1 METKEIIEK
10 LKGIKEN
17 KLYKDLEVK
26 NVIVHIKDNNKQ
38 SVSIILNQEVDQYM
52 TNRET
57 GVREL
62 GKTNVIFVTVV
73 ALTGF
78 LKSTKEFGFI
88 ADYAASCAEE
98 IRKDGDLTPYNVI
111 FENAKIDIIQEFA
124 ENGKEY
130 KSPFSTTE
138 KTTIFDEDR
147 YFSHV
152 IKLVPSENTLDILQ
166 EMRRDIMRPRR

>member
-10 LKGIKEN
+10 LKENKEN

-26 NVIVHIKDNNKQ
+26 NVIVHLKDDNKQ
-38 SVSIILNQEVDQYM
+38 SVSIVLNQEVDTYM

-62 GKTNVIFVTVV
+62 GKSNVIFTTVI

-78 LKSTKEFGFI
+78 LKSVKGFTFI
-88 ADYAASCAEE
+88 ADYARRCAEE
-98 IRKDGDLTPYNVI
+98 IKNDGDLTPFNVI
-111 FENAKIDIIQEFA
+111 FEDAKIDIIQEFVK
-124 ENGKEY
+124 NGKEY
-130 KSPFSTTE
+130 ISPFSTTE
-138 KTTIFDEDR
+138 KATIFDEDR

-152 IKLVPSENTLDILQ
+152 IKLEPSENTLDILQ
-166 EMRRDIMRPRR
+166 EMRKDIMRIRR